1 MSTKRLLIYGYLGI
15 ALLFALYFTFFG
27 SNPGFFRGLGQG
39 LVWPAVLFPGIGKLI
54 GGVVLLVFLAV
65 IWLV

>member
-1 MSTKRLLIYGYLGI
+1 MPVKRLLIYGYLGI

-27 SNPGFFRGLGQG
+27 LHPSLSTGIANG
-39 LVWPAVLFPGIGKLI
+39 LVWPVVLFPGVGKLI

-65 IWLV
+65 IWFV